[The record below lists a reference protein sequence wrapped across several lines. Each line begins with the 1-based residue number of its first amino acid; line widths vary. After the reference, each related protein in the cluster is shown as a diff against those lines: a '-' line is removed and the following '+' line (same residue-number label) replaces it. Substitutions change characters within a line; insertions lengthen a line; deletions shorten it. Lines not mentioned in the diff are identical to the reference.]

1 MFRATDTSAALFFLR
16 PQSLPDCLL
25 KNILAYREIFVIL
38 QTEMNKD
45 DAILDMIRTTVR
57 ATEPDAEIILY
68 GSRAR
73 GDARK
78 DSDWD
83 IIVILNKPPMLHQER
98 YSIANELW
106 NKGFDMGE
114 EINTLVYTIDQWR
127 NAPPSLLKYNVREEG
142 VKL

>member
-1 MFRATDTSAALFFLR
+1 
-16 PQSLPDCLL
+16 
-25 KNILAYREIFVIL
+25 
-38 QTEMNKD
+38 MNKD
-45 DAILDMIRTTVR
+45 DAILDMIWTTVR

-83 IIVILNKPPMLHQER
+83 IIVILNKPPMPHQER
-98 YSIANELW
+98 YTIANELW

-127 NAPPSLLKYNVREEG
+127 NAPPSLFKYNVREEG
-142 VKL
+142 IKL